1 MILTETPAI
10 ILFNEEEKDIVEDV
24 VHRMV
29 KRAIE
34 MEGTATGEHGV
45 GLVKRDY
52 LPHELGETTV
62 DMMRKMK
69 QAFDP
74 LCLLNCDKVVR
85 VQPPAPGEIQEW

>member
-1 MILTETPAI
+1 
-10 ILFNEEEKDIVEDV
+10 
-24 VHRMV
+24 MV

-52 LPHELGETTV
+52 LQHELGQTTV
-62 DMMRKMK
+62 DLMRKVRILRHMEQLVILDAQPLADICDPKMK

-74 LCLLNCDKVVR
+74 LCLLNCDKVSSSS
-85 VQPPAPGEIQEW
+85 

>member
-1 MILTETPAI
+1 
-10 ILFNEEEKDIVEDV
+10 
-24 VHRMV
+24 MV

-34 MEGTATGEHGV
+34 MQGTATGEHGV

-52 LPHELGETTV
+52 LPHELGTDTV

-85 VQPPAPGEIQEW
+85 VQMPREGEVQEW